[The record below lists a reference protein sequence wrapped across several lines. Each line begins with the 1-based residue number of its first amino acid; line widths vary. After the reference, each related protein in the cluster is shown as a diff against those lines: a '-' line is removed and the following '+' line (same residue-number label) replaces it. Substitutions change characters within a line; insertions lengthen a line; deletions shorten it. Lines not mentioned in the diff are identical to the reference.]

1 MATLEIARPAE
12 QVSSARL
19 RQVVVASVL
28 GTAVEWYDFLIYGVA
43 AALVFNKLFF
53 PTFDPLV
60 GTLAAFGSYAVGFV
74 APPLGGAIF
83 GHYGDRLGRKTML
96 TLTMVVMGSGTFLI
110 GLLPTHSQVGTLA
123 PILLIVLRLLQG
135 IGIGGEWGGAV
146 LMVIES
152 GDAKRRGFLGSLVQV
167 GFPLGMVLATIAF
180 AAISKLPEADFLT
193 WGWRIPFLLSVL
205 LVGVG
210 LFVRLKLVETP
221 KFQQV
226 RDRNDIARM
235 PIVEVLRN
243 DWKNFLIAVGL
254 KITEVAWVY
263 ILTVFIVFY
272 ASSRLAL
279 PREVMLDAV
288 LYAALLEMLTIP
300 LFGLLSDRV
309 GRKPLY
315 IAGAIFSAL
324 FAFPLFSLLQTRDT
338 TIVTLTIAL
347 AMSLSH
353 GMMFGP
359 QAAFLP
365 ELFGTKVRYSGASLG
380 CQISAAI
387 SGGFAPLIATGLLAW
402 ENGTHSISLYMVGL
416 SAITL
421 LAVFAAKETAF
432 REL

>member
-1 MATLEIARPAE
+1 MATLEVARPAE
-12 QVSSARL
+12 QATAAGL
-19 RQVVVASVL
+19 RQVVVAAVL

-74 APPLGGAIF
+74 ARPLGGAIF
-83 GHYGDRLGRKTML
+83 GHFGDRLGRKTML
-96 TLTMVVMGSGTFLI
+96 TLTMVIMGGGTFLI
-110 GLLPTHSQVGTLA
+110 GLLPTHSQVGILA
-123 PILLIVLRLLQG
+123 PILLIFLRLLQG

-152 GDAKRRGFLGSLVQV
+152 GDGKQRGFLGSLVQV
-167 GFPLGMVLATIAF
+167 GFPLGMVLATIVF
-180 AAISKLPEADFLT
+180 AAVSKLPEADFLA

-226 RDRNDIARM
+226 RERNDIARL
-235 PIVEVLRN
+235 PVVEVLQK

-272 ASSRLAL
+272 ASSRLGL
-279 PREVMLDAV
+279 PRAVILDAV

-300 LFGLLSDRV
+300 LFGKLSDRV

-324 FAFPLFSLLQTRDT
+324 FAFPLFFLLQTRDAT
-338 TIVTLTIAL
+338 TITLAIAL

-402 ENGTHSISLYMVGL
+402 ENGTHSISLYMIGL
-416 SAITL
+416 SAVTL

>member
-1 MATLEIARPAE
+1 
-12 QVSSARL
+12 
-19 RQVVVASVL
+19 
-28 GTAVEWYDFLIYGVA
+28 
-43 AALVFNKLFF
+43 
-53 PTFDPLV
+53 
-60 GTLAAFGSYAVGFV
+60 
-74 APPLGGAIF
+74 
-83 GHYGDRLGRKTML
+83 
-96 TLTMVVMGSGTFLI
+96 
-110 GLLPTHSQVGTLA
+110 
-123 PILLIVLRLLQG
+123 
-135 IGIGGEWGGAV
+135 
-146 LMVIES
+146 MVIES

>member
-74 APPLGGAIF
+74 ARPLGGAIF

-338 TIVTLTIAL
+338 TIVTLTM